1 MTMNPGRPPS
11 NDPPRK
17 YAEAWEMCLLSL
29 ADTAQRRTAAERVA
43 AFLEWAIST
52 EQAGFAVGDIIA
64 VGALAEGV
72 GRSRNTAAK
81 AVERLVQRGMVVQER
96 AKSPYRIVSTMPVF
110 TDNSGIADEQI
121 SLTLKVESTSL
132 ISPVMP
138 LDLGDGGNPFVRY
151 LGEEL
156 AASGDK
162 LIRRA
167 AQSWTGGEIQCF
179 QRLRTLGDG
188 ARPDACLAEITYV
201 RLDGLTGAGFRTRIG
216 RLRAEHV
223 TRISLYAV
231 LEQSGLHDVRAGRSQ
246 VTVGRPPAL
255 LGPALASFAPPDEVD
270 HEVFSGE
277 RPLLKW
283 TYGLFRPDPQP
294 MVSFSVCYIRT
305 DLLGVFIRSLDVERL
320 EF

>member
-1 MTMNPGRPPS
+1 
-11 NDPPRK
+11 
-17 YAEAWEMCLLSL
+17 
-29 ADTAQRRTAAERVA
+29 
-43 AFLEWAIST
+43 
-52 EQAGFAVGDIIA
+52 
-64 VGALAEGV
+64 
-72 GRSRNTAAK
+72 
-81 AVERLVQRGMVVQER
+81 MVVQER

-121 SLTLKVESTSL
+121 SLTLKVESASL
-132 ISPVMP
+132 ISPASS
-138 LDLGDGGNPFVRY
+138 LDLADRANPLVRF
-151 LGEEL
+151 LADEL
-156 AASGDK
+156 QASGDG

-167 AQSWTGGEIQCF
+167 AASWTAGEVQCF
-179 QRLRTLGDG
+179 QRLRTLGDTG
-188 ARPDACLAEITYV
+188 RPVACLAEVTYV

-216 RLRAEHV
+216 RLRDEHV

-255 LGPALASFAPPDEVD
+255 LGPALASFAPAAEVD
-270 HEVFSGE
+270 HEAFGGE
-277 RPLLKW
+277 RTLLKW

-320 EF
+320 